1 MREQR
6 SVRERESQEKRE
18 FDADLLGRM
27 KAKEDAEKAKQRELK
42 NKIYQQKQ
50 MNDQQLAEAKRRKE
64 TEAQAQRVK
73 EIQFVSQLKQELNE
87 EKEAKQLKRHNE
99 REQAQRVIQENE
111 TAKIKQLAEKER
123 ERAAENKVIED
134 YNRML
139 EAQEAKRAAEWKA
152 REAKIQLFMNK
163 MADTVQKSNEAERE
177 VERRAV
183 QYQLE
188 KEARDKLRED
198 IKKENAKK
206 KLSDIRKTLEN

>member
-1 MREQR
+1 LREQR

-27 KAKEDAEKAKQRELK
+27 KAKEDAEKVKQRELK